1 MKTLVCIIGQ
11 IRIPN
16 LTWDRFKKYVLDEL
30 GADLALCLHDGGQT
44 DRDNPYHKNAKYFF
58 EYKNIGCWAKSYDAM
73 NPGWRDL
80 VTIPGDWIGDIKEP
94 IERKGTGGVLTFL
107 RWWLYQNLEKI
118 EKYDRVIVTRSDWF
132 WTAPHPT
139 LDNDHI
145 WLPNAEFHGGLC
157 DRHLVIPSKYLKEA
171 LTFGQMENHIATGN
185 NMIQLLNQRLREGWG
200 HFMYNEETFMFV
212 RYMER
217 GLLPHVGFF
226 PLTMFLASDTVG
238 VDHPQFN
245 IKIRYPDELESSRE
259 TVTWPFRLEHR
270 YISRHGMFCGRVTS
284 SSGDQVSSRPPP

>member
-1 MKTLVCIIGQ
+1 MKTLVCVIGQ
-11 IRIPN
+11 IRIPE
-16 LTWDRFKKYVLDEL
+16 LTWDRFKNYVLDEL
-30 GADLALCLHDGGQT
+30 EADLALCLHDGGQT
-44 DRDNPYHKNAKYFF
+44 DRDNPYHKNAKYVF
-58 EYKNIGCWAKSYDAM
+58 EYKNTGCWAKSYDAM

-80 VTIPGDWIGDIKEP
+80 VSIPGDWIGNVKEP

-118 EKYDRVIVTRSDWF
+118 EKYDRVVVTRSDWF

-145 WLPNAEFHGGLC
+145 WIPNAEFHGGLC
-157 DRHLVIPSKYLKEA
+157 DRHLVIPSKYLKDA

-185 NMIQLLNQRLREGWG
+185 NMIQLLNQRLCEGWG
-200 HFMYNEETFMFV
+200 HFMYNVESFMYLRF
-212 RYMER
+212 MEL

-226 PLTMFLASDTVG
+226 PLTMFLASDTLG
-238 VDHPQFN
+238 TDHPQFN

-259 TVTWPFRLEHR
+259 TVTWPFRLEHT
-270 YISRHGMFCGRVTS
+270 YISRHGMFCGRS
-284 SSGDQVSSRPPP
+284 IPC